1 MANDILRLEPRPGP
15 ARAIGRLNPF
25 WDDTFQAKLANR
37 SKHLVAMP
45 IANSVALHDSVA
57 RAHLQNGIT
66 SCARAVSGQVTA
78 VPPRRATTWR
88 RLIAS
93 PEAQEGTSWW
103 LKIAHWKGGQ

>member
-78 VPPRRATTWR
+78 VPPRSAMKWR

-93 PEAQEGTSWW
+93 PRLRTGHRGG
-103 LKIAHWKGGQ
+103 LK